1 MWKAERGYLG
11 SHRGLVGKYKRLS
24 GSRSMDSPYCSSCGR
39 FGLGHIQE
47 GGWERD
53 LQLDPS
59 GGGVEGINRLMVCLN
74 WLPSL
79 KRERGRGLMVVVCEI
94 IHITCT
100 NQTFLIP
107 PLSIKCKP
115 SPARNQET
123 ETFRQ
128 AMDWLDLMIRTQ
140 MDKPPPLQPFSL
152 AFLNQSVLN
161 TEHAD
166 NGLYI
171 QTNPRARKRHHPGE
185 CPNQVP
191 SVWMPISTSS
201 SKIFPL

>member
-94 IHITCT
+94 IHIRCT

-140 MDKPPPLQPFSL
+140 MDKPPPPTF
-152 AFLNQSVLN
+152 QSCIPEPECLK
-161 TEHAD
+161 H
-166 NGLYI
+166 
-171 QTNPRARKRHHPGE
+171 RARRQWTLHSDKSQSKE
-185 CPNQVP
+185 TP
-191 SVWMPISTSS
+191 SSRWVSQSGP
-201 SKIFPL
+201 FGLDAY